1 MKKILFYSLLLIV
14 IISGVLIHQEEVATA
29 AVEHTFTL
37 NMSSNYQV
45 INELYET
52 GSGSQSYWIEDGGI
66 VDSGGGG
73 NTVYVE
79 NGGIIKN
86 LGGSNKAYI
95 KEGGVVES
103 MGGSNTI
110 CAENGVAVKGLGGS
124 NTLYLKNGASFDAG
138 GSGSNIIYYEE
149 GANIINAGGGATL
162 IESSKITC
170 VKEIAESEIEI
181 ADVQAINSTSNSITV
196 RWETNL
202 PADSQIKWATS
213 LDELNQVAWTDPDC
227 TRGSSVVHIKCN
239 IRPATRTV
247 HSEPLTGLQP
257 DTKYYFIVRSTAP
270 GMISEEYNGTFETKI
285 KDTQITDYGLKIV
298 RVEFSEISNHQ
309 ATVYWQAEA
318 SAGSGE
324 YRISKDQSELSDLPW
339 FSGNVTNGHGDA
351 NNILPEGFRSL
362 FGSEYTF
369 TNLDS
374 GTEYHVELRKTVHS
388 SSDGILEGP
397 AKYVTFITKGENP
410 TPQPNTDDKLQELLD
425 RIKKLNY
432 RISELENQ
440 VVELERKLLQKVD
453 KVLTNRLKG
462 RILIQVEEKGEAW
475 YVDEITEQKFYLKD
489 GTSAYQALQAF
500 GLGISNADL
509 EKIPVGFEDRFEDSD
524 TDGDGLQDKMEEA
537 LGTDVE
543 NPDSDGDGFNDGA
556 EVRGGFNPL
565 GEGTLDTTFL
575 GENLK
580 GKIVL
585 QVESR
590 GEAWYIHP
598 EDGKRY
604 YMKDGP
610 AAYQI
615 MRFLSLGITNDDIRK
630 IDVGSFE

>member
-1 MKKILFYSLLLIV
+1 
-14 IISGVLIHQEEVATA
+14 
-29 AVEHTFTL
+29 
-37 NMSSNYQV
+37 
-45 INELYET
+45 
-52 GSGSQSYWIEDGGI
+52 
-66 VDSGGGG
+66 
-73 NTVYVE
+73 
-79 NGGIIKN
+79 
-86 LGGSNKAYI
+86 
-95 KEGGVVES
+95 
-103 MGGSNTI
+103 
-110 CAENGVAVKGLGGS
+110 
-124 NTLYLKNGASFDAG
+124 
-138 GSGSNIIYYEE
+138 
-149 GANIINAGGGATL
+149 
-162 IESSKITC
+162 
-170 VKEIAESEIEI
+170 
-181 ADVQAINSTSNSITV
+181 
-196 RWETNL
+196 
-202 PADSQIKWATS
+202 
-213 LDELNQVAWTDPDC
+213 
-227 TRGSSVVHIKCN
+227 
-239 IRPATRTV
+239 
-247 HSEPLTGLQP
+247 
-257 DTKYYFIVRSTAP
+257 
-270 GMISEEYNGTFETKI
+270 
-285 KDTQITDYGLKIV
+285 
-298 RVEFSEISNHQ
+298 
-309 ATVYWQAEA
+309 
-318 SAGSGE
+318 
-324 YRISKDQSELSDLPW
+324 
-339 FSGNVTNGHGDA
+339 
-351 NNILPEGFRSL
+351 
-362 FGSEYTF
+362 
-369 TNLDS
+369 
-374 GTEYHVELRKTVHS
+374 
-388 SSDGILEGP
+388 
-397 AKYVTFITKGENP
+397 
-410 TPQPNTDDKLQELLD
+410 
-425 RIKKLNY
+425 
-432 RISELENQ
+432 